1 MNKSILP
8 GTYVLLFGLSIQNT
22 LNAGISAPRSFS
34 VANAQKF
41 VELEKKV
48 NPDERFLLEI
58 LVISPIERII
68 ICNEGLDPVKYHE
81 FTDLK
86 QGDTIKINLN
96 RSFRAY
102 SSAVENLIFRVNYG
116 KEKCVRA
123 EGPGKFYYLHKDSTK
138 NPRKAENTIKRKK
151 AQKSINKKHKKS

>member
-1 MNKSILP
+1 MNKSILV
-8 GTYVLLFGLSIQNT
+8 GTCILLFGLSIQTT

-34 VANAQKF
+34 EANAQKF
-41 VELEKKV
+41 LELEKKV
-48 NPDERFLLEI
+48 NSNECFLLEI

-68 ICNEGLDPVKYHE
+68 VCNEGLDPAKYHE

-116 KEKCVRA
+116 KEKCVRG
-123 EGPGKFYYLHKDSTK
+123 EGPGKFSYFHKNRTSKPQSTVK
-138 NPRKAENTIKRKK
+138 FEY
-151 AQKSINKKHKKS
+151 

>member
-1 MNKSILP
+1 MNKSILV
-8 GTYVLLFGLSIQNT
+8 GACILLFGLSIQTT

-34 VANAQKF
+34 IANTQKFTGVEKKANA
-41 VELEKKV
+41 
-48 NPDERFLLEI
+48 DERFLLEI

-68 ICNEGLDPVKYHE
+68 VCDEGLDPAKYHE

-116 KEKCVRA
+116 KEKRVRG
-123 EGPGKFYYLHKDSTK
+123 EGPGKFCYLHKDSTSK
-138 NPRKAENTIKRKK
+138 PQSTVKFEY
-151 AQKSINKKHKKS
+151 

>member
-1 MNKSILP
+1 MNKSILFS
-8 GTYVLLFGLSIQNT
+8 TCILLFGLNIQTT

-34 VANAQKF
+34 IANTQKF
-41 VELEKKV
+41 TGLEKKA
-48 NPDERFLLEI
+48 NADERFLLEI

-68 ICNEGLDPVKYHE
+68 VCDEGLDPAKYHE

-102 SSAVENLIFRVNYG
+102 SSAVENLIFRVNYE
-116 KEKCVRA
+116 KEKRVRG
-123 EGPGKFYYLHKDSTK
+123 EGPGKFCYLHKDSTSK
-138 NPRKAENTIKRKK
+138 PQSTVKFEY
-151 AQKSINKKHKKS
+151 